1 MSVAKIVHRSEKS
14 FKVEIEVSY
23 KKSMLEG
30 EEAIQEAINQAGCL
44 MTGEMLCQFDTD
56 GSPIMIG
63 GVKWTSKGLIS
74 KTYQTP
80 YGEAEIERHIYQ
92 SPKGG
97 AGFCP
102 LERDARIIL
111 TATPKFAKIL
121 ASKYAEFGSSRVNDD
136 LEGNHGRKVARS
148 FIQNVCDAVGAV
160 AIAKEGEW
168 EYAVPETEKPI
179 KTISVGL
186 DGTCMLMMEE
196 GYRQAMVGTIALF
209 DKEGE
214 RQFTLYTAAAPEYGK
229 KTFLQ
234 RLDNEV
240 SKMKERYP
248 NAHFVG
254 LADGARDNWDFLETR
269 TDTQIIDF
277 YHVTEYLNK
286 ASEGMFPGKKN
297 LIKKQEWLDNAC
309 HNLKHTPGTP
319 LHLLNELKS
328 FLETNTA
335 SADERE
341 QLQKTI
347 TYLENN
353 KHMMNYPEAVSQ
365 NLPIGSGVTEAACK
379 VIVKQRLCS
388 AGMKWKERGAAVV
401 LSLRSLSYTTKRWYQ
416 FWKKIDRFGFPVA
429 A

>member
-1 MSVAKIVHRSEKS
+1 MDSAKIVHRSEKS

-30 EEAIQEAINQAGCL
+30 EEAIQEAMNQAGCL
-44 MTGEMLCQFDTD
+44 MTGEMLSQFDTD

-63 GVKWTSKGLIS
+63 DVKWTSKGLIS

-160 AIAKEGEW
+160 ALAKEGEW
-168 EYAVPETEKPI
+168 EYALPEIEKPI

-186 DGTCMLMMEE
+186 DGTCMLIMEE

-209 DKEGE
+209 DKDGE

-234 RLDNEV
+234 HLDNEV

-254 LADGARDNWDFLETR
+254 LADGAKDNWDFLETR

-286 ASEGMFPGKKN
+286 ASESMFPGKKN
-297 LIKKQEWLDNAC
+297 LTKKQEWLDNSC
-309 HNLKHTPGTP
+309 HDLKHTPGTP
-319 LHLLNELKS
+319 LHLVNELKS
-328 FLETNTA
+328 FQETNNK

-353 KHMMNYPEAVSQ
+353 KHMMNYPDAVSQ

-379 VIVKQRLCS
+379 VIVKQRLCN
-388 AGMKWKERGAAVV
+388 AGMKWKARGAAVV
-401 LSLRSLSYTTKRWYQ
+401 LSLRSLSYTTKRWDQ

>member
-1 MSVAKIVHRSEKS
+1 
-14 FKVEIEVSY
+14 
-23 KKSMLEG
+23 
-30 EEAIQEAINQAGCL
+30 
-44 MTGEMLCQFDTD
+44 
-56 GSPIMIG
+56 
-63 GVKWTSKGLIS
+63 
-74 KTYQTP
+74 
-80 YGEAEIERHIYQ
+80 
-92 SPKGG
+92 
-97 AGFCP
+97 
-102 LERDARIIL
+102 
-111 TATPKFAKIL
+111 
-121 ASKYAEFGSSRVNDD
+121 
-136 LEGNHGRKVARS
+136 
-148 FIQNVCDAVGAV
+148 
-160 AIAKEGEW
+160 
-168 EYAVPETEKPI
+168 
-179 KTISVGL
+179 
-186 DGTCMLMMEE
+186 
-196 GYRQAMVGTIALF
+196 MVGTISLF
-209 DKEGE
+209 DKEEE

-240 SKMKERYP
+240 SKMKEWYP

-297 LIKKQEWLDNAC
+297 LTKKQEWLDNAC